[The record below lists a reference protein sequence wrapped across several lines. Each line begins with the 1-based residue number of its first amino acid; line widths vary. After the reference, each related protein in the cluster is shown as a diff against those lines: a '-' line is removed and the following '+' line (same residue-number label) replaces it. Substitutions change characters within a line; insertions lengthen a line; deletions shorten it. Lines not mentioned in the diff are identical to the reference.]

1 MEQFFVLLACQGV
14 HAVVVTFQCGE
25 RVQFGA
31 QCFRFFAG
39 EIDEDFQP
47 VHAGADE
54 ISQRVGAVVHQLAV
68 SRNLFC
74 RHVIAVE
81 YDDILIR
88 DEAVSQSFHSVG
100 SRDGVV
106 GQLLLH
112 VVCFHR
118 FSCIHCFPESPDSVA
133 IDISPDKFEHLPD
146 TDTS

>member
-1 MEQFFVLLACQGV
+1 M
-14 HAVVVTFQCGE
+14 VVTFQCGEVDGSE

-118 FSCIHCFPESPDSVA
+118 VSCIHCFPESPDFVP
-133 IDISPDKFEHLPD
+133 INTSPNKFEQLPD
-146 TDTS
+146 IYTP